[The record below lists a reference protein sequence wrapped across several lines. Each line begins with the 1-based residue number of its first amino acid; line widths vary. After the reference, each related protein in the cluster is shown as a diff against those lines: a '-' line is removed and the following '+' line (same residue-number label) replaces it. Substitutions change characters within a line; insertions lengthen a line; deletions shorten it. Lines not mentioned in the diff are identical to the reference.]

1 MSKAISMKKIFKA
14 KVITLFPENFPGI
27 LGIGVIGK
35 ALKNKLWKLE
45 VIDIRKFGKGN
56 HKKVDDTT
64 AGGGPGMILKADVLG
79 QAIDKSLKGVKD
91 LDKTPIVYLS
101 PRGKSLTQNKVKK
114 ISKGDGIIL
123 LCGRYEGVDQRV
135 LDKYKIEEI
144 SLGDFILAGGEI
156 AAQAVLEATI
166 RLIPGVLG
174 DSDSLDNES
183 FKSDL
188 LEFPQYT
195 RPRSWKNIE
204 IPDVLNSG
212 NHKNIDIWRKDM
224 SKKLTKKIRPDLWE
238 KYKKKQDIK

>member
-1 MSKAISMKKIFKA
+1 
-14 KVITLFPENFPGI
+14 
-27 LGIGVIGK
+27 
-35 ALKNKLWKLE
+35 
-45 VIDIRKFGKGN
+45 
-56 HKKVDDTT
+56 
-64 AGGGPGMILKADVLG
+64 
-79 QAIDKSLKGVKD
+79 
-91 LDKTPIVYLS
+91 
-101 PRGKSLTQNKVKK
+101 
-114 ISKGDGIIL
+114 
-123 LCGRYEGVDQRV
+123 V